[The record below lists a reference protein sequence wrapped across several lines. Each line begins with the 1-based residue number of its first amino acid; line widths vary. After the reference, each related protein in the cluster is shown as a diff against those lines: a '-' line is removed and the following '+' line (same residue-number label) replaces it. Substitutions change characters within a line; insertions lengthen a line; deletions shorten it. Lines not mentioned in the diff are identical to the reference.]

1 VTGFFVTGATGFI
14 GSAVARLLDT
24 RGLAVSV
31 LARATSP
38 RGNLKDLKCEVAL
51 GDMTDAAA
59 MNRALNGVRYLF
71 HVAADCRLWAPDRSE
86 RSEIVR
92 TNREGTRVVMR
103 AASAKK
109 AGGWF
114 FVQDVVLQLG
124 ETAIDFPPMQKPASF
139 SLTRV
144 GANNRN

>member
-1 VTGFFVTGATGFI
+1 
-14 GSAVARLLDT
+14 
-24 RGLAVSV
+24 
-31 LARATSP
+31 
-38 RGNLKDLKCEVAL
+38 
-51 GDMTDAAA
+51 
-59 MNRALNGVRYLF
+59 
-71 HVAADCRLWAPDRSE
+71 
-86 RSEIVR
+86 
-92 TNREGTRVVMR
+92 VVMR

-124 ETAIDFPPMQKPASF
+124 ETAIDFAPMQKPASF

>member
-1 VTGFFVTGATGFI
+1 MTGATGFI

-86 RSEIVR
+86 IVR

-114 FVQDVVLQLG
+114 FRPRRCPAARGDRHRLPANAEARFLQPYQG
-124 ETAIDFPPMQKPASF
+124 RSK
-139 SLTRV
+139 
-144 GANNRN
+144 